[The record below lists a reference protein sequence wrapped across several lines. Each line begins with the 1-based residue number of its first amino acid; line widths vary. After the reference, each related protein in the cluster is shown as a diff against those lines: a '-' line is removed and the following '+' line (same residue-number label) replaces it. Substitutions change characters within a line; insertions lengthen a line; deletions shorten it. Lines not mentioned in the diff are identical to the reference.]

1 MKAIILQE
9 NFSHSLLLAS
19 RFVSSRVQLPIL
31 SNFLLEAKDG
41 ALEISA
47 TNLELGILIKT
58 AAKIEKEGA
67 ITVPARVLAELI
79 NSLPKEK
86 IEITEE
92 ENSLKVVS
100 GKHRSTVNGM
110 AAEEFPRLPTSE
122 ESPSLIFD
130 KQTLKEIS
138 EQVAFASSLD
148 EGRPALSGVLVTAKD
163 NQLQFVATDGF
174 RLSLKKI
181 KPQGGKKEEA
191 PDLLIPA
198 RALIEAGKISSEKD
212 DEEGKEIKLVLLKDG
227 NQAVFSWEDT
237 TLVSRLIDGK
247 FPPFEKIIPGEF
259 TTRVVFDKEEFLK
272 SIKLAAIFARE
283 SANIIKIKVSDQKIK
298 VSANTPQVGENEN
311 EVEAKVEGGESEIA
325 FNSRY
330 LLEYLS
336 SAPGEQVEME
346 LTGPLAPGV
355 FKTPGDA
362 SALHI
367 IMPVRV
373 QG

>member
-1 MKAIILQE
+1 MQ
-9 NFSHSLLLAS
+9 
-19 RFVSSRVQLPIL
+19 
-31 SNFLLEAKDG
+31 
-41 ALEISA
+41 ISA

-58 AAKIEKEGA
+58 PAKIEKEGA
-67 ITVPARVLAELI
+67 IAVPARVLTELI

-86 IEITEE
+86 IEITQEE
-92 ENSLKVVS
+92 ASLRVVS

-110 AAEEFPRLPTSE
+110 GAQEFPRLPTTE
-122 ESPSLIFD
+122 EGASLVFD

-138 EQVAFASSLD
+138 QQVAFASSLD
-148 EGRPALSGVLVTAKD
+148 EGRPALSGVLITTKN

-181 KPQGGKKEEA
+181 KPQGEKKAEA
-191 PDLLIPA
+191 PDILIPA
-198 RALIEAGKISSEKD
+198 KAFIEAGKISGEKD
-212 DEEGKEIKLVLLKDG
+212 DEEGKEIRLVLLKDG

-247 FPPFEKIIPGEF
+247 FPPYEKIIPSEF
-259 TTRVVFDKEEFLK
+259 TTRAVLDKEEFLK
-272 SIKLAAIFARE
+272 SIKIAAIFARE
-283 SANIIKIKVSDQKIK
+283 SANIIKIKVSSQKIK

-311 EVEAKVEGGESEIA
+311 EVEAKVEGGENEIA

-330 LLEYLS
+330 LLEYLNS
-336 SAPGEQVEME
+336 VSGEQVEME

-355 FKTPGDA
+355 FKTQGDT
-362 SALHI
+362 SSLHLV
-367 IMPVRV
+367 MPVRV